1 MKKILAVILCAA
13 LALSML
19 ACAAPGTAPAD
30 TGKQEEAAK
39 PEDAGAEEA
48 EAEPAGESDNPWAD
62 IMDYSDEATIVYTV
76 FGNKP
81 NAMDEILGLINEK
94 LMKLINTK
102 LEMNFISLADWTTK
116 YPLALADDSIDMIY
130 AASWN
135 NYATNSGKG
144 AFLELDE
151 DFRKKYLPVTTEV
164 MSPAAWK
171 QASIDGKVYGVPRN
185 QHDNNNYGAFIFRK
199 DILEKTG
206 YSEGIHNYDEFFDF
220 VEKAAEVMD
229 PSEGYAFY
237 AFPSM
242 PMVQPFEMLKD
253 HAMTVY
259 NNMTWFTDEEL
270 ADDCSN
276 LYYYYLTDSYKEYV
290 LRMADWAKKG
300 VWPSNAIDSSTH
312 TEDQFT
318 NGRSAF
324 YQARYTEA
332 GNIIKSI
339 EEKGYE
345 VEYWPIIDDKTYV
358 RLTDYSG
365 DMTAIT
371 SMSKQPERA
380 AVVLDILRNDVEIN
394 MLCQGGIEGRHYILN
409 DDGTRSAGPE
419 ADDYGWSAWAWSL
432 RDMNHYP
439 VEKLE
444 PRVQAVLD
452 ELDKHVLP
460 EDQWPFDGF
469 VTNDEAYDTMSA
481 ELAVV
486 KSIVTE
492 YQYSFDLG
500 VFGDETEAK
509 YEQFCQELKDAGIDN
524 LIAEWRKQAA
534 EYIAK

>member
-1 MKKILAVILCAA
+1 MKKILALILCAV

-19 ACAAPGTAPAD
+19 SACSAPASTSD
-30 TGKQEEAAK
+30 DGGKQEEAAK
-39 PEDAGAEEA
+39 PEEGGEEA
-48 EAEPAGESDNPWAD
+48 EAEPAADEDNPWAG
-62 IMDYSDEATIVYTV
+62 IMDYSKEATIVYTV

-81 NAMDEILGLINEK
+81 NATDEVLALINEK

-102 LEMNFISLADWTTK
+102 IELNFISLADWTTK

-135 NYATNSGKG
+135 NYATNAGKG

-151 DFRKKYLPVTTEV
+151 DFRAKYLPVTTEV

-220 VEKAAEVMD
+220 VDKAAEVMD

-253 HAMTVY
+253 HIMNVY
-259 NNMTWFTDEEL
+259 NNMAWCTDEEI
-270 ADDCSN
+270 ASDCSN
-276 LYYYYLTDSYKEYV
+276 LNYYYLTDSYKEYV

-300 VWPSNAIDSSTH
+300 VWPSTAIDSSTH

-345 VEYWPIIDDKTYV
+345 VEYWPIIDDDTYL

-409 DDGTRSAGPE
+409 EDGTRSAGPE
-419 ADDYGWSAWAWSL
+419 SDDYGWSAWAWSL

-452 ELDKHVLP
+452 ELDTHILP
-460 EDQWPFDGF
+460 EERWPFDGF
-469 VTNDEAYDTMSA
+469 VTNDEAYPTMSA

-500 VFGDETEAK
+500 VFGDDTEAK

-534 EYIAK
+534 EYMAK